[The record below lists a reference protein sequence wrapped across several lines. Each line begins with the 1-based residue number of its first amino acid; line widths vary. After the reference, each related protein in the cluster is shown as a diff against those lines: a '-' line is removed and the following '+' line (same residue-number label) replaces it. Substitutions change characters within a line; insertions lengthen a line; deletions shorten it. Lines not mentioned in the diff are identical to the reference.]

1 MFFLFFLFILYSILI
16 FFLIIKIAHSK
27 NYIFK
32 IGHIIETNNK
42 NFLVLLFYCIFFLI
56 FIFSN
61 SIYSNYAIP
70 IFFITIIIPEAYI
83 FYMRFKTQKRH

>member
-1 MFFLFFLFILYSILI
+1 MFFLFFLFVLYSILI

-32 IGHIIETNNK
+32 IGYIIETNEK
-42 NFLVLLFYCIFFLI
+42 NFLVLFFYCIFFLI

-61 SIYSNYAIP
+61 SIYSTYTIP